1 MDEFRHERRTRGV
14 AMRQAKECGRIR
26 ARRRRL
32 LPTEHCHAALPG
44 EIRVTREYQ
53 SDSSSKR
60 PGSSAL
66 SASTDYG
73 LEETERE
80 QSPMY

>member
-1 MDEFRHERRTRGV
+1 
-14 AMRQAKECGRIR
+14 MRQVKECGRIR
-26 ARRRRL
+26 ATRRRL
-32 LPTEHCHAALPG
+32 LPTEHCHAALPRAI
-44 EIRVTREYQ
+44 EVTREYQ

-73 LEETERE
+73 HEETELEETL
-80 QSPMY
+80 MD